1 MRRALTIAG
10 SDPTGGA
17 GVQQD
22 LKTFAALGVWGL
34 SAITAITVQDTTGV
48 LDWSSIDVRAQI
60 DAVMADVGCDAAKTG
75 MLGTAEAVDA
85 VARAVDD
92 HVMGPLVVDPVLSAG
107 GGDAL
112 SVPDLASSLRDV
124 LLPRATI
131 ITPNSI
137 EAAAL
142 SGLRV
147 TTRDEQKEVAVALA
161 AEGPNAVLVTGG
173 HLDGGR
179 VTDVLFVDG
188 ELMELESTRRDVG
201 EIHGTGCA
209 LSAAIT
215 ALLARGEGIENAVRR
230 ARDLVA
236 DAIARAT
243 AIGKGAR
250 VLEVRA

>member
-1 MRRALTIAG
+1 
-10 SDPTGGA
+10 
-17 GVQQD
+17 
-22 LKTFAALGVWGL
+22 
-34 SAITAITVQDTTGV
+34 
-48 LDWSSIDVRAQI
+48 
-60 DAVMADVGCDAAKTG
+60 
-75 MLGTAEAVDA
+75 
-85 VARAVDD
+85 
-92 HVMGPLVVDPVLSAG
+92 LSAG